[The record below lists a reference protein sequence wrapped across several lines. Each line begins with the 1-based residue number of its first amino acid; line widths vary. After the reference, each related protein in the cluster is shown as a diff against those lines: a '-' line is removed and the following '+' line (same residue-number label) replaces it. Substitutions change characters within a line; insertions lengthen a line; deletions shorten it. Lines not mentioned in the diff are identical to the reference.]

1 MLSRPQVILFNR
13 AHHRQYPGLH
23 SSRQYRPS
31 IVQRLEILI
40 DYFIRASFFCG
51 ELCRILCRAYVRF
64 VVFPREFE

>member
-40 DYFIRASFFCG
+40 DYFIRASFARANCAGFCAA
-51 ELCRILCRAYVRF
+51 LM
-64 VVFPREFE
+64 